1 MIQLYSKMVNI
12 IKKFFDEN
20 LEDDGL
26 LFELFN
32 QCITVVH
39 PYDEQYI
46 RLLNLVFKK
55 FQAQDLNRRAIQAG
69 KLILLNMYENRS
81 MFDPKIAYFE
91 MRLAK
96 ICANMKNIDD
106 AEKHVTR
113 AKEIVRVAYGD
124 DNPDAMKE
132 IQMICRKIIESIE
145 DQG

>member
-1 MIQLYSKMVNI
+1 MVNI

-46 RLLNLVFKK
+46 RLLNLVFEK
-55 FQAQDLNRRAIQAG
+55 FQEKEETNFRAVQAG

-81 MFDPKIAYFE
+81 MFDPKIAHFE

-96 ICANMKNIDD
+96 ICGNMKKIDD
-106 AEKHVTR
+106 AEKHLTR
-113 AKEIVRVAYGD
+113 AKEIIKVAYGD

-145 DQG
+145 EQG